1 MITRKIKV
9 LKKIRWK
16 YLAWSFFIGE
26 YDKNINRCVLKRVD
40 IKVTKWN
47 GLVSGNLLVIRV
59 ITR

>member
-1 MITRKIKV
+1 M
-9 LKKIRWK
+9 
-16 YLAWSFFIGE
+16 AWSFFIGE
-26 YDKNINRCVLKRVD
+26 YDKNNNGCMLKRVE

>member
-1 MITRKIKV
+1 M
-9 LKKIRWK
+9 
-16 YLAWSFFIGE
+16 AWSFFIGE
-26 YDKNINRCVLKRVD
+26 YDKNINRWVLKRVD